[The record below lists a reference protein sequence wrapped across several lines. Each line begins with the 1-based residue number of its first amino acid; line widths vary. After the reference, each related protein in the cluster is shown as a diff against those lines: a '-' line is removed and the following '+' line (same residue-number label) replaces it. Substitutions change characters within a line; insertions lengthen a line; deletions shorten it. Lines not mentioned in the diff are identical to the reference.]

1 MRQDQA
7 DRQAVAKHQ
16 PELRQQRAPTPAA
29 EQQADAERAVEQ
41 GPGDHRQA
49 RRPAVD
55 AGLAEDPQAPAVT
68 RPQAGD
74 QGAQPDQHQGRQH
87 QRPHQSRQAAC
98 RLRPAEQPTG
108 QRRATIAAGLIEEC
122 RVGQVVVAHQLQHR
136 WTQCPPASTPAKP
149 AQRIEKRRG
158 RHHIAAARPTLGA
171 AQLVQQLALGQRLRT
186 HQRNHLRPLRPA
198 AQQGQHRADQVLD
211 MQRLQARAI
220 VQQGNQR

>member
-1 MRQDQA
+1 
-7 DRQAVAKHQ
+7 
-16 PELRQQRAPTPAA
+16 
-29 EQQADAERAVEQ
+29 
-41 GPGDHRQA
+41 
-49 RRPAVD
+49 
-55 AGLAEDPQAPAVT
+55 
-68 RPQAGD
+68 
-74 QGAQPDQHQGRQH
+74 
-87 QRPHQSRQAAC
+87 
-98 RLRPAEQPTG
+98 
-108 QRRATIAAGLIEEC
+108 
-122 RVGQVVVAHQLQHR
+122 VAHQLQHR